1 MTIARTTGF
10 LIGSSKT
17 AGVPLPAGS
26 TFYGGSKD
34 LLGDTTSTG
43 KINLYLCCSAPT
55 PADTLSVKV
64 LLDLQPDTG
73 TGFVNPLPIQMNR
86 GSVSGSQ
93 RVFLGRFEVGRYV
106 SATLVNDPN
115 GGCPL
120 TNVALEYEL
129 EKTS

>member
-1 MTIARTTGF
+1 MTIARSVGF

-17 AGVPLPAGS
+17 AGVPLPAGG

-34 LLGDTTSTG
+34 VLGDNTSTG
-43 KINLYLCCSAPT
+43 KINLYISLGAGAT
-55 PADTLSVKV
+55 PNSVQLKV

-73 TGFVNPLPIQMNR
+73 TGFGNPVAVP
-86 GSVSGSQ
+86 VSLGAMTGTQ
-93 RVFLGRFEVGRYV
+93 RAFLGRFEIGRYV
-106 SATLVNDPN
+106 AATISSNCDN
-115 GGCPL
+115 AL